1 MIGEL
6 CMMKTNMYSIEMNG
20 RSIILVSLTPKKI
33 YDEQL
38 KLMEEKMV
46 EKESL
51 YIKGPIFLIN
61 RGEQKNQKTE
71 KTGKKNNRKNRTM
84 KIN

>member
-1 MIGEL
+1 
-6 CMMKTNMYSIEMNG
+6 
-20 RSIILVSLTPKKI
+20 
-33 YDEQL
+33 
-38 KLMEEKMV
+38 MEEKMV

-84 KIN
+84 KINRLKF